1 MFKRKKMDNQSET
14 GRENNENLSQASV
27 EEQETSNNTDN
38 LSNEVNQEE
47 GNTDDALVLEQQKY
61 AQLHDSY
68 IRIHAEFDNYRRRTA
83 KEKSDLISFGNKD
96 LLLQIL
102 PVMDDYERAVNMAQT
117 SEDKDAIIEG
127 FMLIYSK
134 FQNTLQSIGVKPIE
148 AKGEVFD
155 TELHEAI
162 TTIPSP
168 TPDLKGKVVDD
179 VKKGYTL
186 HNNILR
192 HSQVVVGE

>member
-168 TPDLKGKVVDD
+168 IPDLKGKVVDD

>member
-61 AQLHDSY
+61 AQLHDNY